1 MVKYRIINEILRW
14 ILVLYCMSRMT
25 YSKNCGNKFIGV
37 FCKFFVLYTLVDVL
51 NILLP
56 FVSFPIIKFWGIAE
70 GMLGADICILLL
82 RILMYLCIACA
93 FTKIHIRLPYE
104 ISAIAQAGIIFICV
118 ILEFSLLKLKHTVFD
133 IQDVIQYKLLVFIIA
148 FGVIIL
154 ILWGLDKSRERK
166 KFQELTAYTH
176 RTREVIP
183 SVERMLARL
192 EEASAHIDKSNDII
206 KELRQIC
213 STDMVQTKKEVSN
226 IKTFNTTGS
235 AALNEQLQGYLEE
248 AVKNNFEM
256 DIMVQAPIDELLKT
270 GQIEI
275 YSLMQIIGDLYR
287 NAFKI
292 VTKRKVHGRILI
304 CFGYNAEGCYEISVY
319 DNGEH
324 FASHI
329 LKHLGERGNTTGGT
343 GHGIA
348 DIFEVLHG
356 SHGSF
361 ILDQSLPE
369 GNVFTK
375 GIYIVF
381 DRRGDVEVR

>member
-1 MVKYRIINEILRW
+1 MEKYRIINEILKC
-14 ILVLYCMSRMT
+14 ILILYCLT
-25 YSKNCGNKFIGV
+25 QKKYSGICKKRFFGIFCDFFI
-37 FCKFFVLYTLVDVL
+37 LYALIDAL
-51 NILLP
+51 NVCLAL
-56 FVSFPIIKFWGIAE
+56 FSFPVMIQGDTLA
-70 GMLGADICILLL
+70 ADMCILFL
-82 RILMYLCIACA
+82 RITIYSVIAA
-93 FTKIHIRLPYE
+93 GFTFTKIHIRHVYE
-104 ISAIAQAGIIFICV
+104 TSVIAQAGCVFICV
-118 ILEFSLLKLKHTVFD
+118 VVEIVSLKLKYTVFNN
-133 IQDVIQYKLLVFIIA
+133 QDVVQYKLLVFIIA

-154 ILWGLDKSRERK
+154 ILWGIDKSREK
-166 KFQELTAYTH
+166 KKIQELTAYTH

-192 EEASAHIDKSNDII
+192 EEASAHIDKSNNII

-235 AALNEQLQGYLEE
+235 AALNEQLEGYLEE

-292 VTKRKVHGRILI
+292 VTKGKVNGRILI

-319 DNGEH
+319 DNGEL

>member
-1 MVKYRIINEILRW
+1 MVKYRVISEILRW
-14 ILVLYCMSRMT
+14 ILILYCLNQVRRNRSCR
-25 YSKNCGNKFIGV
+25 KRIIGI
-37 FCKFFVLYTLVDVL
+37 FCDFFTLYVLSDIL
-51 NILLP
+51 NIFLAL
-56 FVSFPIIKFWGIAE
+56 VSFPVIRIC
-70 GMLGADICILLL
+70 GMQGDTLEIDMCILIL
-82 RILMYLCIACA
+82 RIAMYIAIA
-93 FTKIHIRLPYE
+93 YVFTKKQIRSPYE
-104 ISAIAQAGIIFICV
+104 ISNIVQTGIVFICV
-118 ILEFSLLKLKHTVFD
+118 ILELAFLELKQMIFNEH
-133 IQDVIQYKLLVFIIA
+133 DVIQYKLLVFIIA

>member
-1 MVKYRIINEILRW
+1 
-14 ILVLYCMSRMT
+14 
-25 YSKNCGNKFIGV
+25 
-37 FCKFFVLYTLVDVL
+37 
-51 NILLP
+51 
-56 FVSFPIIKFWGIAE
+56 
-70 GMLGADICILLL
+70 
-82 RILMYLCIACA
+82 
-93 FTKIHIRLPYE
+93 
-104 ISAIAQAGIIFICV
+104 
-118 ILEFSLLKLKHTVFD
+118 
-133 IQDVIQYKLLVFIIA
+133 
-148 FGVIIL
+148 
-154 ILWGLDKSRERK
+154 
-166 KFQELTAYTH
+166 
-176 RTREVIP
+176 
-183 SVERMLARL
+183 
-192 EEASAHIDKSNDII
+192 
-206 KELRQIC
+206 
-213 STDMVQTKKEVSN
+213 MVQTKKEVSN

-292 VTKRKVHGRILI
+292 VTKRKVPGRILI